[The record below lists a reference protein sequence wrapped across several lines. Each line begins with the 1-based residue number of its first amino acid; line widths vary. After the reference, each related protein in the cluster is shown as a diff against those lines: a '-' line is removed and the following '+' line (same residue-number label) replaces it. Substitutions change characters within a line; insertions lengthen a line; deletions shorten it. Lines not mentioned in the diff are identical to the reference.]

1 MTVSRFFLISLFFIT
16 TYCHAQTGSISGYI
30 TTHDGKPAAFVTVLL
45 KPTNKGT
52 TTLEDGSYVLKEIPF
67 GSYRLVV
74 SSIGLEPVELSAVV
88 NTSEISQYNIILTES
103 AQQLA
108 EITITDYGNLNEKK
122 SGLGKTS
129 IAAMDLPQSIL
140 VIDKNVLDRQQVS
153 NLSDVL
159 MNTSGVYIM
168 GTTGGTQEE
177 IAGRGFAYNSTNTFK
192 NGVRYNNAISQETSS
207 LEKVEILKGSSAI
220 LFGNVAA
227 GGVLNLV
234 TKKPHFVS
242 EGEFSFRTGSYALY
256 KPSLDIQGLLDKNS
270 KVAYRIN
277 TTYDNAAS
285 FRKSVQSERIYINPS
300 FAFHIGKKTKILAEG
315 DYLKDNRTLD
325 YGTGSLNYE
334 IIDIDRSTFLGAT
347 WSYNKAEQKSTTIT
361 TTHELTSKWQ
371 LKSILSYQRY
381 SNDAYGTTRPNAGN
395 LVQTSGKW
403 LRGLQRSG
411 TDQDYYFTELDAN
424 TSFNT
429 GTVEHNL
436 LMGADLDKYQTN
448 TNAYAYKNPL
458 ANPKTNSG
466 NVYDSINVFN
476 LKEYQQRN
484 DIPDITRSTLTK
496 NPINRKGFYVQDLL
510 TVLPKLKALVGARYS
525 IIQSTSTVF
534 TYATQQEVA
543 TNYNDHAF
551 NPRFGLTYQPSK
563 DVTLFTS
570 YANSF
575 TLNTAT
581 DTQGAAL
588 PLSVLDQYEA
598 GVKTNLLKGLLSTN
612 FTVYKIINSNLAQPV
627 LSTSPN
633 YNQAFPN
640 AQELAGEVTSKGAEL
655 DIMSK
660 PINGFSIIAGYSY
673 NDTRYTNSTQY
684 VNGSRLRYNPSH
696 TANASVN
703 YLFTN
708 RLKGLTLGV
717 IGLYVGDRVAGRSTR
732 VTVQNDTYK
741 LMTIP
746 NYVQF
751 DATAG
756 YSLNTVTFKV
766 KVSNLLN
773 QLSYNVHDDNS
784 INPIA
789 PRLFSASISYKLL

>member
-1 MTVSRFFLISLFFIT
+1 MLYRSILFGTILISSCAF
-16 TYCHAQTGSISGYI
+16 AQTGSIIGTI
-30 TTHDGKPAAFVTVLL
+30 TTQDGKPAPFVNILL

-52 TTLEDGSYVLKEIPF
+52 TSLNDGSYTIKEIPF
-67 GSYRLVV
+67 GSYKLVAT
-74 SSIGLEPVELSAVV
+74 SIGLASVEFEVKV
-88 NTSEISQYNIILTES
+88 SEGEALRYDVTLKEN

-108 EITITDYGNLNEKK
+108 EITITDTGNLNEKK
-122 SGLGKTS
+122 TSLGKTA
-129 IAAMDLPQSIL
+129 IAAMDLPQSVL

-153 NLSDVL
+153 KMSDVL

-177 IAGRGFAYNSTNTFK
+177 IAGRGFAYNSSNTFK

-207 LEKVEILKGSSAI
+207 LERVEVLKGSNAI

-234 TKKPHFVS
+234 TKKPHFVT
-242 EGEFSFRTGSYALY
+242 EGEFSFRTGSFALY
-256 KPSLDIQGLLDKNS
+256 KPSLDFQGLLDKSN
-270 KVAYRIN
+270 KMAYRIN
-277 TTYDNAAS
+277 TSYDNTGS
-285 FRKSVQSERIYINPS
+285 FRRSVQAERIYFNPS
-300 FAFHIGKKTKILAEG
+300 FAIHLGKKTKILAEG

-325 YGTGSLNYE
+325 YGTGAINYE
-334 IIDIDRSTFLGAT
+334 IINIDRNTFLGAT
-347 WSYNKAEQKSTTIT
+347 WSYNKAEQKSATIT
-361 TTHELTSKWQ
+361 TTSELTANWQ

-424 TSFNT
+424 TTFNT
-429 GTVEHNL
+429 GTVGHNVL
-436 LMGADLDKYQTN
+436 IGADLDKYQTN
-448 TNAYAYKNPL
+448 TNAYVYKNPL
-458 ANPKTNSG
+458 ANPKINNG

-476 LKEYQQRN
+476 LTEYQQRN
-484 DIPDITRSTLTK
+484 DIPDITRSTITK
-496 NPINRKGFYVQDLL
+496 NPINRKGFYVQDLVTL
-510 TVLPKLKALVGARYS
+510 VAKLKALVGVRYS
-525 IIQSTSTVF
+525 IIQSASTVF
-534 TYATQQEVA
+534 AYATQKEVS
-543 TNYNDHAF
+543 TTYMDRAF
-551 NPRFGLTYQPSK
+551 NPRLGLTYQPFK
-563 DVTLFTS
+563 DITLFSS

-581 DTQGAAL
+581 DTQGEPL
-588 PLSVLDQYEA
+588 PLSVLDQYEV
-598 GVKTNLLKGLLSTN
+598 GVKTNLLKGLLSAN
-612 FTVYKIINSNLAQPV
+612 FTAYKIINSNLAQPV
-627 LSTSPN
+627 LSSSPA
-633 YNQAFPN
+633 YNPAFPN

-696 TANASVN
+696 TANASIN

-732 VTVQNDTYK
+732 VAFQNDTYK
-741 LMTIP
+741 LMAIP

-756 YSLNTVTFKV
+756 YTIQSVSFKA

-789 PRLFSASISYKLL
+789 PRLFSASLSYKLL

>member
-1 MTVSRFFLISLFFIT
+1 MTLPRIFLIGSLLLST
-16 TYCHAQTGSISGYI
+16 HAFSQTGSIKGTIS
-30 TTHDGKPAAFVTVLL
+30 TNDGKPAPFVNIQLR
-45 KPTNKGT
+45 PTNKGT
-52 TTLEDGSYVLKEIPF
+52 TTLDDGSYILKEIPA
-67 GSYRLVV
+67 GQYKLVV
-74 SSIGLEPVELSAVV
+74 SSVGLESVELSIWV
-88 NTSEISQYNIILTES
+88 NAGETSERNITLSES
-103 AQQLA
+103 AQKLA
-108 EITITDYGNLNEKK
+108 EITISDYGNLNERKT
-122 SGLGKTS
+122 GLGKTS

-153 NLSDVL
+153 SLSDVL

-177 IAGRGFAYNSTNTFK
+177 IAGRGFAYNSSNTFK

-227 GGVLNLV
+227 GGVLNIV
-234 TKKPHFVS
+234 TKKPHFVR
-242 EGEFSFRTGSYALY
+242 EGEFSFRTGTYALY
-256 KPSLDIQGLLDKNS
+256 KPSLDFQGILDKNN
-270 KVAYRIN
+270 KVAYRLN

-285 FRKSVQSERIYINPS
+285 FRKSVQTERIYFNPS
-300 FAFHIGKKTKILAEG
+300 FAINLGKKTKILAEG

-325 YGTGSLNYE
+325 YGTGSINYE
-334 IIDIDRSTFLGAT
+334 IINIDRSTFLGAS

-361 TTHELTSKWQ
+361 TTHELSAKWQ

-424 TSFNT
+424 TTFST

-436 LMGADLDKYQTN
+436 LVGADLDKYQTN
-448 TNAYAYKNPL
+448 TSAYVYKNPL

-476 LKEYQQRN
+476 LSEYQQRN

-496 NPINRKGFYVQDLL
+496 NPINRKGFYVQDMV
-510 TVLPKLKALVGARYS
+510 TVLPKLKALVGTRYS
-525 IIQSTSTVF
+525 IIKSTSTVF
-534 TYATQQEVA
+534 TYSTQQEIA
-543 TNYNDHAF
+543 TNYNDRAF
-551 NPRFGLTYQPSK
+551 NPRLGLTYQPTK
-563 DVTLFTS
+563 DITLFTS

-581 DTQGAAL
+581 DTQGAPL

-598 GVKTNLLKGLLSTN
+598 GVKTNLLKSLLSTN

-684 VNGSRLRYNPSH
+684 INGSRLRYNPSH

-703 YLFTN
+703 YLFSN

-756 YSLNTVTFKV
+756 YTLNTVTFKI

-789 PRLFSASISYKLL
+789 PRLFSASISCKLL